1 MEIVSAVIFQKL
13 KAILKTLQ
21 EMNTSEE
28 FQEKIQEA
36 KNLLEQL
43 ISGIFQVVNRLIG
56 WVDASC
62 WRSLYSE
69 KKIHLFGDTS
79 LISKK

>member
-1 MEIVSAVIFQKL
+1 MELVFAVIFQKL
-13 KAILKTLQ
+13 KTVLKTLQ

-43 ISGIFQVVNRLIG
+43 ISGIFQVVNRLM
-56 WVDASC
+56 
-62 WRSLYSE
+62 R
-69 KKIHLFGDTS
+69 
-79 LISKK
+79 